1 MRDIRSAAA
10 QFEHK
15 NADRDYNFSRIDA
28 LTADAVRRGAEVVS
42 FHECSITG
50 YTFLRRLSRDE
61 LFSLA
66 EAVPEGPSTERLA
79 TISRRHGIPVLA
91 GLLER
96 AGDRVFNTYVCV
108 SPDGFVAR
116 HRKMHAF
123 VNPNLSSGDAF
134 TVFDLAGCQCGILTC
149 YDNNLVENVRITALL
164 GAEIIF
170 MPHVTGCLPSAMPGR
185 GLVDPELWHNR
196 DRDPV
201 PLMQEFDGPK
211 GRGWLMRW
219 LPARAYDNGVYA
231 VFTNP
236 IGMDDDQVRNGNAMI
251 LDPFGEIL
259 AECTSMGDEVAVA
272 LCTGDKFEK
281 SSGYRFRRARRPDLY
296 AKLVEPSAEPP
307 VTRPG
312 WDLRPNK

>member
-1 MRDIRSAAA
+1 VPHLQFPAGTADLTIGSMRDIRSAAA

-170 MPHVTGCLPSAMPGR
+170 MPHVTGCLPSIQSCGTTGTATRCRCGRNSTAPRGGAGSCGGSPRGPTITASTRSSRTRSGWTTTRSATAMR
-185 GLVDPELWHNR
+185 
-196 DRDPV
+196 
-201 PLMQEFDGPK
+201 
-211 GRGWLMRW
+211 
-219 LPARAYDNGVYA
+219 
-231 VFTNP
+231 
-236 IGMDDDQVRNGNAMI
+236 
-251 LDPFGEIL
+251 
-259 AECTSMGDEVAVA
+259 
-272 LCTGDKFEK
+272 
-281 SSGYRFRRARRPDLY
+281 
-296 AKLVEPSAEPP
+296 
-307 VTRPG
+307 
-312 WDLRPNK
+312 